1 MAFKRSQQRR
11 KVETEAEVCKEDP
24 IEAVIALQKQLET
37 FPVVQNYK
45 WDDYMYSK
53 LPTSLL
59 PKAKKNAEIV
69 NAVLVKSWEIQGS
82 HCPKL
87 GTGPLM
93 PKNCK
98 EIHVFLMYYFKR
110 MNIADNMERI
120 IGSADVPRVASP
132 FVHSFLKIDGH
143 IIDNTF
149 FADEMKSW
157 DTIPFEMFKACSAS
171 KYNDGDPADPKYGV
185 IPQSSNFGNDKSSTF
200 NSLLN
205 KKFKIISLIG
215 LENER
220 LLNGDDDNAEQ
231 NLVIIKAGIQS
242 STCGILDKSII
253 YDNEMRKFI
262 KEKYGIEIESLAK
275 KWSRLCWNCSVA
287 VENLK
292 RCSKCRT
299 ARYCGKDCQAQDW
312 KKVHKIAH
320 VMQERFLR
328 VLQ

>member
-59 PKAKKNAEIV
+59 PKAVKSAEVI
-69 NAVLVKSWEIQGS
+69 NAVLIKSWEIQGS

-87 GTGPLM
+87 GTGTLM

-98 EIHVFLMYYFKR
+98 EINVFLMYYFKK

-171 KYNDGDPADPKYGV
+171 KYNDGDPADPKYRV
-185 IPQSSNFGNDKSSTF
+185 IPQSSTLGNLMFNFQLTS
-200 NSLLN
+200 
-205 KKFKIISLIG
+205 
-215 LENER
+215 
-220 LLNGDDDNAEQ
+220 
-231 NLVIIKAGIQS
+231 
-242 STCGILDKSII
+242 
-253 YDNEMRKFI
+253 
-262 KEKYGIEIESLAK
+262 
-275 KWSRLCWNCSVA
+275 
-287 VENLK
+287 
-292 RCSKCRT
+292 
-299 ARYCGKDCQAQDW
+299 
-312 KKVHKIAH
+312 
-320 VMQERFLR
+320 
-328 VLQ
+328 